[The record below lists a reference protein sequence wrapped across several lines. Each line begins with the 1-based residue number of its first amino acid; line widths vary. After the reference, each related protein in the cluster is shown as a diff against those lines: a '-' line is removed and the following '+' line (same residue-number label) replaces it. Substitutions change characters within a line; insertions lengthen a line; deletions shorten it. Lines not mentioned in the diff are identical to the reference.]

1 MVNREHPKTLPVCDV
16 GTVRIN
22 RIFARFVVNIAF
34 ADIKLGSSLSVGE
47 PAAFGLVWE
56 NLGQKA
62 KQLSAEKLYW
72 VANGDIFQSLDVLGL
87 EDWDEASLLD
97 RKGFVRLRIDSRG
110 TTVRW
115 SVFSGNW
122 SSLFFVMDWLL
133 HQPTPITLQ
142 YYLVGWFSET
152 VADPFTARERMHTIM
167 AKSDVHL
174 QSRTFVKPATPD
186 KSTYIPDIIGDALEH
201 VSVAPEHSVDLVQDP
216 EDSRFKI
223 TRIGSESTIARLWGI
238 EPVSYP
244 CINGGSYDQ
253 IVSEVYPQ
261 VIQTGEAHY
270 GHVYAAMS
278 FPNSPIKWFPYQR
291 VILPQ
296 RFADGQK
303 GVTVLSAFSKVDISI
318 I

>member
-1 MVNREHPKTLPVCDV
+1 MSD
-16 GTVRIN
+16 
-22 RIFARFVVNIAF
+22 
-34 ADIKLGSSLSVGE
+34 D
-47 PAAFGLVWE
+47 
-56 NLGQKA
+56 NLH
-62 KQLSAEKLYW
+62 W
-72 VANGDIFQSLDVLGL
+72 VANGEIVSSLDKLGL
-87 EDWDEASLLD
+87 EGWDEASLLD
-97 RKGFVRLRIDSRG
+97 RKGLVRLTADGDG

-122 SSLFFVMDWLL
+122 SSLYFVMDWLL

-152 VADPFTARERMHTIM
+152 LNDPFTARERIHAIM

-174 QSRTFVKPATPD
+174 QSRTFVKPVAPDAT
-186 KSTYIPDIIGDALEH
+186 TFIPDILGEALEH
-201 VSVAPEHSVDLVQDP
+201 VTVQPDYSVDLVQDP
-216 EDSRFKI
+216 GDSRFKI
-223 TRIGSESTIARLWGI
+223 TRIGSKSTIAKVWGL

-253 IVSEVYPQ
+253 IVSEIYPH
-261 VIQTGEAHY
+261 VIQTGQAHY

-296 RFADGQK
+296 RFANGQA
-303 GVTVLSAFSKVDISI
+303 GVTVLSEFSKVDISI

>member
-1 MVNREHPKTLPVCDV
+1 M
-16 GTVRIN
+16 
-22 RIFARFVVNIAF
+22 
-34 ADIKLGSSLSVGE
+34 GE
-47 PAAFGLVWE
+47 
-56 NLGQKA
+56 KA
-62 KQLSAEKLYW
+62 KKLSDDNLHW
-72 VANGDIFQSLDVLGL
+72 VANGEIVSSLDKLGL
-87 EDWDEASLLD
+87 EAWDEAALLD
-97 RKGFVRLRIDSRG
+97 RKGLVRLTADGDG

-122 SSLFFVMDWLL
+122 SSLYFVMDWLL

-152 VADPFTARERMHTIM
+152 LNDPYTARERIHAIM

-174 QSRTFVKPATPD
+174 QSRTFVKPVAPDAT
-186 KSTYIPDIIGDALEH
+186 TFIPDILGDALAH
-201 VSVAPEHSVDLVQDP
+201 VKVQPDYSVDLVQDP
-216 EDSRFKI
+216 GDSRFKI
-223 TRIGSESTIARLWGI
+223 TRIGSKSTIAKLWGL

-253 IVSEVYPQ
+253 IVSEAYPH
-261 VIQTGEAHY
+261 VIQTGQPHY

-296 RFADGQK
+296 RFADGQS
-303 GVTVLSAFSKVDISI
+303 GVTVLSEFSKVDISI